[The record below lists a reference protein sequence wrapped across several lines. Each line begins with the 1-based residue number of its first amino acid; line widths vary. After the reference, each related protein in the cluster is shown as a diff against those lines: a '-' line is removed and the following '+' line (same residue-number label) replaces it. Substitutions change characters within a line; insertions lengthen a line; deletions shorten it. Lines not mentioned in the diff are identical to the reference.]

1 MLINKMI
8 RNNIG
13 LLLFRNYTNLNLNV
27 GKKRS
32 SSNGFNS
39 EISTFYSINN
49 NNPFNL
55 TTFKLNNFQ
64 NIDSSS
70 QKDKMLYPLISNNK
84 IKLKKNKILKS
95 NSQKRILLNDFFIK
109 PESQFKGDKKA
120 NFTLKNF
127 YEKIKYT
134 VFRQKEFEILDKQYN
149 FYKKKNKKIDK
160 LDSYKKKYI
169 PIYSNF
175 IDNDLL
181 EPIMK
186 KSKEYYF
193 KYSLKKPIK
202 L

>member
-1 MLINKMI
+1 MI

-55 TTFKLNNFQ
+55 TTFILNNFQ
-64 NIDSSS
+64 NIDSSY

-193 KYSLKKPIK
+193 KYSLKKPNKIVNYNN
-202 L
+202 